1 MSDVV
6 GERPVGPLT
15 GVPGGL
21 PPRGSRLVAVLRAA
35 WRALTSMRVALV
47 LLFLL
52 ALAALPGAL
61 LPQRSLN
68 AANVERYLVENPVL
82 GPWLARLGFFEV
94 FASPWFAAIYLLLFV
109 SLLGCLLPRTF
120 DYARSLTATPV
131 ATPRNLGRL
140 PHAASGTLDASVDAV
155 LDRVRGLLRG
165 WRVAVREEPGGVRT
179 VSAERGYLRETGNLI
194 FHLSLIGLL
203 IGFAAGKLYGYEGQV
218 IVPAAGGQFCNTG
231 ILGYDSF
238 RAGLLV
244 DGTQLDPFC
253 VRVDDF
259 TARYQANGQPISY
272 RADLGYQS
280 AEDLAAGAAAWRRY
294 PLEVNHPLRL
304 DGSRVYLLGHGYA
317 PVFTVTYPDGKQR
330 TGDVQWRPVDGA
342 TLLSEGATKFSRP
355 GAARHDQ
362 LAITGLLA
370 PTSSGGPLVTS
381 VFPDLRDP
389 RSLSTCSVAT
399 SAWTTAAGSRSS
411 RCPSGRWSPVRWCGS
426 RGRTCVP
433 GAELRLA
440 DGTTIRF
447 DEVRRWVSLQVSND
461 PGQLATGVFA
471 VLVLLGLGLSL
482 FVKRRRFWVR
492 LVPAGGA
499 DRPDRTVVQ
508 VGGLAR
514 TDRAGYGEEFDSAL
528 VGPAG
533 GRPAEGEVDARAV
546 WRLRLPFR
554 AGGVPAGDGPVRLGA
569 CRSTSTG
576 RAGAGLGRRSAGRR
590 HAGGRP
596 RPHRPWHGP
605 GPGPGCV
612 VAGRSGRAD
621 GVRADD
627 PRCGAVG
634 RLDPGPRHRRAALAV
649 GQHVRVHRGAL
660 PDRGGRLADRG
671 APHSRATPDRS
682 VPAGPGGRVDVPRR
696 HRAVRPGR
704 AAGAGAAVVLDRDPR
719 QHDRDIQSG
728 CCWSPGWRAHSS
740 CTGGHDAR
748 STGSPI
754 GSRSSPS
761 RCTPSP

>member
-6 GERPVGPLT
+6 GERPVAPLT

-165 WRVAVREEPGGVRT
+165 WRAAVREEPGGVRT

-194 FHLSLIGLL
+194 FHLSLVGLL

-259 TARYQANGQPISY
+259 TARYQTNGQPISY

-355 GAARHDQ
+355 GAPSDQ

-381 VFPDLRDP
+381 VFPDLRAP
-389 RSLSTCSVAT
+389 EVAVDVLRGDLGLDDGRGQ
-399 SAWTTAAGSRSS
+399 SIFEVPQRQVE
-411 RCPSGRWSPVRWCGS
+411 SGALVRVA
-426 RGRTCVP
+426 RANLVP

-492 LVPAGGA
+492 LVPEGGA
-499 DRPDRTVVQ
+499 DQPERTVVH

-514 TDRAGYGEEFDSAL
+514 TDRAGYGEEF
-528 VGPAG
+528 
-533 GRPAEGEVDARAV
+533 AR
-546 WRLRLPFR
+546 LSSDL
-554 AGGVPAGDGPVRLGA
+554 
-569 CRSTSTG
+569 
-576 RAGAGLGRRSAGRR
+576 
-590 HAGGRP
+590 
-596 RPHRPWHGP
+596 
-605 GPGPGCV
+605 
-612 VAGRSGRAD
+612 
-621 GVRADD
+621 
-627 PRCGAVG
+627 
-634 RLDPGPRHRRAALAV
+634 LA
-649 GQHVRVHRGAL
+649 
-660 PDRGGRLADRG
+660 ADR
-671 APHSRATPDRS
+671 PKER
-682 VPAGPGGRVDVPRR
+682 
-696 HRAVRPGR
+696 
-704 AAGAGAAVVLDRDPR
+704 
-719 QHDRDIQSG
+719 
-728 CCWSPGWRAHSS
+728 
-740 CTGGHDAR
+740 
-748 STGSPI
+748 
-754 GSRSSPS
+754 
-761 RCTPSP
+761 